1 MENDDTTKNQ
11 QKLKSGSLKR
21 LISLTSYQKQT
32 RKKLPKDNIKNEK
45 SLKLQI
51 KIFKSKRKH

>member
-11 QKLKSGSLKR
+11 QKLKSGSLQR

-32 RKKLPKDNIKNEK
+32 RKKLPKDIKNEK

-51 KIFKSKRKH
+51 K